1 MPPPL
6 FILRTARSGRCVCEE
21 NTQTCARV
29 RTDAR
34 THTHTHTHTHAH
46 THAHTD
52 SDVVQ
57 VTGESAGQ
65 AAMEQVL
72 RHFSNYV
79 ERKERGA
86 LQEVGCSTSLRSV
99 KL

>member
-34 THTHTHTHTHAH
+34 THTHTHTHAH
-46 THAHTD
+46 THAHAY

-86 LQEVGCSTSLRSV
+86 LQEVGGSTSLRSV